1 MMQQSTDEIL
11 FILEDMKNQTKKAS
25 HVAAGNGKAYF
36 YNESQ
41 LMAAHATIEALL
53 RETKR
58 VGGVQTA
65 IQILGKT
72 QSGAQLDIFSKP
84 TDF

>member
-11 FILEDMKNQTKKAS
+11 FILEDMKNQTKKAA

-41 LMAAHATIEALL
+41 LLAAHATIDHLIKKC
-53 RETKR
+53 KR
-58 VGGVQTA
+58 VGGIRTA

-72 QSGAQLDIFSKP
+72 QSAVQLDLFAQQ